1 VVPEAADAADDVVD
15 LLPRADISPLLT
27 DAILSDLSSSAWLT
41 RKAAADA
48 IDQILTDAGMPS
60 SPLLTGVFWLQCDAR
75 CQAYDRAQTCRNER
89 HHSGCLLVAT

>member
-1 VVPEAADAADDVVD
+1 MAAEVVPAAADEAADVGD

-48 IDQILTDAGMPS
+48 IDQILTDSGMPAT
-60 SPLLTGVFWLQCDAR
+60 PLLTGRVLLAAPCVLP
-75 CQAYDRAQTCRNER
+75 QT
-89 HHSGCLLVAT
+89 LA